1 MSESALCAYKD
12 IFGVPGTGLHSYRIM
27 NIAIV
32 DVLTTLILAFVIHQI
47 ILESWLDIH
56 WISIWWVLAA
66 CFISGIIA
74 HRLFCVRT
82 TVDKLLFSEK

>member
-1 MSESALCAYKD
+1 MTDSGLCAYKD

-27 NIAIV
+27 NIAVV
-32 DVLTTLILAFVIHQI
+32 DVLSTLILAFVIHQF

-56 WISIWWVLAA
+56 WISIWWVIAG
-66 CFISGIIA
+66 CFLSGILV

-82 TVDKLLFSEK
+82 TVDKLFFNEK

>member
-1 MSESALCAYKD
+1 MNELNLCAYKD

-27 NIAIV
+27 NIAVV
-32 DVLTTLILAFVIHQI
+32 DVLATIIMAFVIHQF

-56 WISIWWVLAA
+56 WISIWWVLVA
-66 CFISGIIA
+66 CFLLGILA

-82 TVDKLLFSEK
+82 TADKLIF